1 MQMSFAYDR
10 LDESS
15 ISFLYSKGL
24 TGYRLCAMNWV
35 GCWTFKEQGLCQK
48 NLRELPVLSE
58 QNGEL
63 FIGLVAGKVGT
74 EG

>member
-1 MQMSFAYDR
+1 MSFACEK

-15 ISFLYSKGL
+15 ISFLYLKGL
-24 TGYRLCAMNWV
+24 TGCRLCAMNWV

-48 NLRELPVLSE
+48 NLRELLLLSE
-58 QNGEL
+58 QDGEL